1 MPERIHARR
10 KAKKEQKREARE
22 ELDDLA
28 TQNRSEIRQIDKQ
41 TKRTKFVELGATFVR
56 ERFADTRCV
65 CVCVCVCVCFDLA
78 EIPAKF
84 SPRNVGSFRRG
95 WLSFRVKWL
104 VHRGGAE
111 EGGRVCHVG

>member
-65 CVCVCVCVCFDLA
+65 CVCVCVCVSIWL
-78 EIPAKF
+78 K
-84 SPRNVGSFRRG
+84 SPRNSRRETSDRFVADG
-95 WLSFRVKWL
+95 CRF
-104 VHRGGAE
+104 A
-111 EGGRVCHVG
+111 